1 MYIFLSESSPPTLRS
16 NPFSTSSARKTRGHF
31 LVGECCWHVAAA
43 FYIFTSLTWFPLP
56 NECIECSESQKL
68 TASSDRTENR
78 VPGTV
83 LGFKFKYL
91 DMERLNKRNS
101 IYDKQNHNPSII
113 HQEANTCREPGTEWN
128 GRNFIDTPTCTPRY
142 RYNGS
147 YLMRICTG
155 GWDFGGLYWAAAWGP
170 LVPGLFFISFYIFCY
185 ACKAQIPSV

>member
-1 MYIFLSESSPPTLRS
+1 MNQSLLKAFNSLGGLCDWFVCYWLCIKASIIDSGLRIFPRSKYICVFFYRKAVRPLWES
-16 NPFSTSSARKTRGHF
+16 NPFPTASARKTGGHF

-68 TASSDRTENR
+68 TASSDRTAHWI
-78 VPGTV
+78 PGIG

-101 IYDKQNHNPSII
+101 IYGKQNHNPSII
-113 HQEANTCREPGTEWN
+113 HQEANTCRQPGTEWN

-142 RYNGS
+142 RYNGA
-147 YLMRICTG
+147 I
-155 GWDFGGLYWAAAWGP
+155 
-170 LVPGLFFISFYIFCY
+170 
-185 ACKAQIPSV
+185 